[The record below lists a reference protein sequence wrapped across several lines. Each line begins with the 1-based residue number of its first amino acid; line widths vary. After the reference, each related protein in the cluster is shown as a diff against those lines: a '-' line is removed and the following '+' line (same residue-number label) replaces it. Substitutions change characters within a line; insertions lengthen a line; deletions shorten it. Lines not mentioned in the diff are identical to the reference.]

1 MAYKEVSRVD
11 IVEVI
16 RRWQKGNSQ
25 RHIASGTGLSRD
37 TVRKYLAAAE
47 EVGVSREGPDPSEEQ
62 LSRLAA
68 LSRSGPRK
76 KVTPAEDL
84 LQPWGDQ
91 IYRWITVDRLQ
102 VTRIG
107 ELLSQRGCQVSYTS
121 LRRFLQRRNWRHRSA
136 RTVRMEQSGPG
147 EVAELDF
154 GRLGFIQDQE
164 AGRRR
169 TVWALIVALAHS
181 RHSFLWPTY
190 SQKLEEVIAGLEAA
204 WAFFGGIPKY
214 LVIDNFPAA
223 VAGAD
228 ALHPRLTRGFLE
240 YSQRRGFI
248 TDPARVRHPRDKPK
262 VERGV
267 QYVRE
272 RFFKGGEFKD
282 LGHLRYEATRWC
294 RDVAGRRIHGAT
306 RRQPLQVFLDE
317 ERHALYPW
325 DGEPYEVTHWRNAK
339 VHPDHHVA
347 CQYALYSAPSALCP
361 PGQQVE
367 IGLGLK
373 LVRIYHRGRLIKVHP
388 RQPRGGRATDTQDY
402 PAELSAYTLRAP
414 EGIKRSAPELGPAVA
429 IFADR
434 LFDGALPWAGIRQG
448 HKLLRLGQRYTSE
461 RLDSACRRALEVD
474 LIDVRRVERIL
485 IQALE
490 QQEAPEHPS
499 PLPAGRFARP
509 GDVFS
514 LRKGYGQQSTEG
526 GQS

>member
-1 MAYKEVSRVD
+1 M
-11 IVEVI
+11 
-16 RRWQKGNSQ
+16 
-25 RHIASGTGLSRD
+25 
-37 TVRKYLAAAE
+37 AAAE

-91 IYRWITVDRLQ
+91 IHRWITVDRLQ

-136 RTVRMEQSGPG
+136 RTVRMEQSGLG
-147 EVAELDF
+147 EVAELD
-154 GRLGFIQDQE
+154 L
-164 AGRRR
+164 GRRR

-190 SQKLEEVIAGLEAA
+190 SQKLEVIAGLEAA

-282 LGHLRYEATRWC
+282 LGHLRDEAARWC
-294 RDVAGRRIHGAT
+294 RDCR
-306 RRQPLQVFLDE
+306 
-317 ERHALYPW
+317 
-325 DGEPYEVTHWRNAK
+325 
-339 VHPDHHVA
+339 
-347 CQYALYSAPSALCP
+347 PSAKMGHL
-361 PGQQVE
+361 
-367 IGLGLK
+367 
-373 LVRIYHRGRLIKVHP
+373 RG
-388 RQPRGGRATDTQDY
+388 
-402 PAELSAYTLRAP
+402 
-414 EGIKRSAPELGPAVA
+414 
-429 IFADR
+429 
-434 LFDGALPWAGIRQG
+434 
-448 HKLLRLGQRYTSE
+448 
-461 RLDSACRRALEVD
+461 
-474 LIDVRRVERIL
+474 
-485 IQALE
+485 
-490 QQEAPEHPS
+490 
-499 PLPAGRFARP
+499 
-509 GDVFS
+509 
-514 LRKGYGQQSTEG
+514 
-526 GQS
+526 